1 MLSETSTGGIYCL
14 EEDHNFHFALAE
26 FEMQAKHP
34 SKDV

>member
-1 MLSETSTGGIYCL
+1 MNIVREVHRRTL
-14 EEDHNFHFALAE
+14 EDDHNFHFALAE